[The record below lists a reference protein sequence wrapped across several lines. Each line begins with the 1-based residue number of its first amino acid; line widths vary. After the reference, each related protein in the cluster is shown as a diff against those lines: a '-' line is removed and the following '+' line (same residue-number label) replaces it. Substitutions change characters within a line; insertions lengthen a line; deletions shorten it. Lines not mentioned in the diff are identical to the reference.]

1 MSLGL
6 LPITR
11 SPSSPSS
18 TLIHSYQCY
27 IGKKRLEA
35 GIAQYRQRHPGST
48 DTFTTTWHPF
58 YLNPHAPRQSVD
70 KRQAYAA
77 KFGGPERADAIFER
91 ITAAGAGDGI
101 RFSFSG
107 RTGNTRDSH
116 RLLQLAGSKSEAAQ
130 TRTVEQLFAAY
141 FELEKDIT
149 SHEVLAAAGKE
160 AGLEEAE
167 VKRMLESD
175 EFGDVVDK
183 EVAEARSEAVSGVP
197 HFTLQN
203 QYEVSG
209 AQEPA
214 AFVRLFERIKAR
226 ESAGAAA
233 I

>member
-1 MSLGL
+1 MGL
-6 LPITR
+6 
-11 SPSSPSS
+11 SPMTPAPFLLHNR
-18 TLIHSYQCY
+18 LIRIHQCY

-35 GIAQYRQRHPGST
+35 GIAQYRQRHPGTT

-58 YLNPHAPRQSVD
+58 YLNPHAPRQSID

-101 RFSFSG
+101 RFSFAG

-116 RLLQLAGSKSEAAQ
+116 RLLQLAGSKGEAAQ
-130 TRTVEQLFAAY
+130 TRTVEQLFTAY

-149 SHEVLAAAGKE
+149 SHEVLAAVGRD
-160 AGLEEAE
+160 AGLDEAE
-167 VKRMLESD
+167 VTRMLGSD

-197 HFTLQN
+197 HFTLQG
-203 QYEVSG
+203 QYEISG

-226 ESAGAAA
+226 EGAGTAAM
-233 I
+233 